1 MLMGL
6 LGFVKDRK
14 KPKIMGYYC
23 TQCKNWFE
31 AQVHYC
37 LSSLIQAQL
46 WYVIYSVLLL
56 YNISI
61 IKLLLHQVGS
71 KFKSGVS
78 KLPLSNPPPQKKLRK
93 ILRIVSLHIL
103 VSDMELQPV
112 KNLLWKVRHR
122 IYLFPLVHLWVIYFT
137 LTTIYPIWKKIK
149 TFLIMNHTYLTFRII
164 AALEISTYGLRQWK
178 CLGTLELS
186 QWRAFFCYQTSKIT
200 VLNRAYLY
208 KKAGTQVTRYY

>member
-46 WYVIYSVLLL
+46 WYVIYSVFLL

-78 KLPLSNPPPQKKLRK
+78 KLPLSNPPPKKLRK

-137 LTTIYPIWKKIK
+137 LTTIYPIWKKNKDIFDNESYISNIQNNCSPWDLNLWLK
-149 TFLIMNHTYLTFRII
+149 TMKVFGHPWAKSAKSIFLLPDEQDHCFKQSLPLQESRNPSH
-164 AALEISTYGLRQWK
+164 
-178 CLGTLELS
+178 
-186 QWRAFFCYQTSKIT
+186 
-200 VLNRAYLY
+200 
-208 KKAGTQVTRYY
+208 

>member
-46 WYVIYSVLLL
+46 WYVIYSVFLL

-78 KLPLSNPPPQKKLRK
+78 KLPLSNPPPKKLRK

-137 LTTIYPIWKKIK
+137 LTTIYPIWKKNKDIFDNESYVSNIQNNCSPWDLNLWLK
-149 TFLIMNHTYLTFRII
+149 TMKVFGHPWAKSAKSIFATR
-164 AALEISTYGLRQWK
+164 
-178 CLGTLELS
+178 
-186 QWRAFFCYQTSKIT
+186 RARSLF
-200 VLNRAYLY
+200 
-208 KKAGTQVTRYY
+208 

>member
-137 LTTIYPIWKKIK
+137 LTTIYPIWKKNKDIFDNESYVSNIQNNCSPWDLNLWLK
-149 TFLIMNHTYLTFRII
+149 TMKVFGHPWAKSAKSIFATR
-164 AALEISTYGLRQWK
+164 
-178 CLGTLELS
+178 
-186 QWRAFFCYQTSKIT
+186 RARSLF
-200 VLNRAYLY
+200 
-208 KKAGTQVTRYY
+208 

>member
-14 KPKIMGYYC
+14 KPKIMVYYC

-46 WYVIYSVLLL
+46 WYVIYSVFLL

-186 QWRAFFCYQTSKIT
+186 QRRAFLLPDEQDHCFKQS
-200 VLNRAYLY
+200 LPLQESRNPSH
-208 KKAGTQVTRYY
+208 

>member
-14 KPKIMGYYC
+14 KPKIMVYYC

-78 KLPLSNPPPQKKLRK
+78 KLPLSNPPPKKKLRK

-103 VSDMELQPV
+103 VSNMELQPV

-137 LTTIYPIWKKIK
+137 LTTIYPIWKKNKDIFDNESYVSNIQNNCSPWDLNLWLK
-149 TFLIMNHTYLTFRII
+149 TMKVFGHPWAKSAKSIFATR
-164 AALEISTYGLRQWK
+164 
-178 CLGTLELS
+178 
-186 QWRAFFCYQTSKIT
+186 RARSLF
-200 VLNRAYLY
+200 
-208 KKAGTQVTRYY
+208 

>member
-78 KLPLSNPPPQKKLRK
+78 KLPLSNPPPKKKLRK

-137 LTTIYPIWKKIK
+137 LTTIYPIWKKNKDIFDNESYVSNIQNNCSPWDLNLWLK
-149 TFLIMNHTYLTFRII
+149 TMKVFGHPWAKSAKSIFATR
-164 AALEISTYGLRQWK
+164 
-178 CLGTLELS
+178 
-186 QWRAFFCYQTSKIT
+186 RARSLF
-200 VLNRAYLY
+200 
-208 KKAGTQVTRYY
+208 

>member
-46 WYVIYSVLLL
+46 WYVIYSVFLL

-137 LTTIYPIWKKIK
+137 LTTIYPIWKKNKDIFDNESYVSNIQNNCSPWDLNLWLK
-149 TFLIMNHTYLTFRII
+149 TMKVFGHPWAKSAKSIFLLPDEQDHCFKQSLPLQESRNPSH
-164 AALEISTYGLRQWK
+164 
-178 CLGTLELS
+178 
-186 QWRAFFCYQTSKIT
+186 
-200 VLNRAYLY
+200 
-208 KKAGTQVTRYY
+208 

>member
-14 KPKIMGYYC
+14 KPKIMVYYC

-46 WYVIYSVLLL
+46 WYVIYSVFLL

-78 KLPLSNPPPQKKLRK
+78 KLPLSNPPPKKKLRK

-137 LTTIYPIWKKIK
+137 LTTIYPIWKKNKDIFDNESYVSNIQNNCSPWDLNLWLK
-149 TFLIMNHTYLTFRII
+149 TMKVFGHPWAKSAKSIFLLPDEQDHCFKQSLPLQESRNPSH
-164 AALEISTYGLRQWK
+164 
-178 CLGTLELS
+178 
-186 QWRAFFCYQTSKIT
+186 
-200 VLNRAYLY
+200 
-208 KKAGTQVTRYY
+208 

>member
-1 MLMGL
+1 MKIKQVKKNSKYQFRTKHTLLYCNVRSTRKVLQRTMLMGL

-78 KLPLSNPPPQKKLRK
+78 KLPLSNPPP
-93 ILRIVSLHIL
+93 
-103 VSDMELQPV
+103 
-112 KNLLWKVRHR
+112 
-122 IYLFPLVHLWVIYFT
+122 
-137 LTTIYPIWKKIK
+137 KKIK
-149 TFLIMNHTYLTFRII
+149 ENTPHRQPPHFSFRYG
-164 AALEISTYGLRQWK
+164 AAASEEFTLKGKTPDLFVSPCTP
-178 CLGTLELS
+178 LGNLFHLDHNLS
-186 QWRAFFCYQTSKIT
+186 
-200 VLNRAYLY
+200 NM
-208 KKAGTQVTRYY
+208 KKK

>member
-46 WYVIYSVLLL
+46 WYVIYSVFLL

-137 LTTIYPIWKKIK
+137 LTTIYPIWKKNKDIFDNESYVSNIQNNCSPWDLNLWLK
-149 TFLIMNHTYLTFRII
+149 TMKVFGHPWAKSAKSIFATR
-164 AALEISTYGLRQWK
+164 
-178 CLGTLELS
+178 
-186 QWRAFFCYQTSKIT
+186 RARSLF
-200 VLNRAYLY
+200 
-208 KKAGTQVTRYY
+208 

>member
-14 KPKIMGYYC
+14 KPKIMVYYC

-78 KLPLSNPPPQKKLRK
+78 KLPLSNPPPKKLRK

-137 LTTIYPIWKKIK
+137 LTTIYPIWKKNKDIFDNESYVSNIQNNCSPWDLNLWLK
-149 TFLIMNHTYLTFRII
+149 TMKVFGHPWAKSAKSIFATR
-164 AALEISTYGLRQWK
+164 
-178 CLGTLELS
+178 
-186 QWRAFFCYQTSKIT
+186 RARSLF
-200 VLNRAYLY
+200 
-208 KKAGTQVTRYY
+208 

>member
-46 WYVIYSVLLL
+46 WYVIYSVFLL

-78 KLPLSNPPPQKKLRK
+78 KLPLSNPPP
-93 ILRIVSLHIL
+93 
-103 VSDMELQPV
+103 
-112 KNLLWKVRHR
+112 
-122 IYLFPLVHLWVIYFT
+122 
-137 LTTIYPIWKKIK
+137 KKIK
-149 TFLIMNHTYLTFRII
+149 ENTPHRQPPHFSFRYGAAASEEFTLKGKTPDLFVSPCTPLGNLFHLDHNLSNMKKNKDIFDNESYVSNIQNNCSPWDLNLWLKTMKVFGHPWAKSAKSIFLLPDEQDHCFKQSLPLQESRNPSH
-164 AALEISTYGLRQWK
+164 
-178 CLGTLELS
+178 
-186 QWRAFFCYQTSKIT
+186 
-200 VLNRAYLY
+200 
-208 KKAGTQVTRYY
+208 

>member
-46 WYVIYSVLLL
+46 WYVIYSVFLL

-78 KLPLSNPPPQKKLRK
+78 KLPLSNPPPKKKLRK

-137 LTTIYPIWKKIK
+137 LTTIYPIWKKNKDIFDNESYVSNIQNNCSPWDLNLWLK
-149 TFLIMNHTYLTFRII
+149 TMKVFGHPWAKSAKSIFATR
-164 AALEISTYGLRQWK
+164 
-178 CLGTLELS
+178 
-186 QWRAFFCYQTSKIT
+186 RARSLF
-200 VLNRAYLY
+200 
-208 KKAGTQVTRYY
+208 

>member
-14 KPKIMGYYC
+14 KPEIMGHYC

-46 WYVIYSVLLL
+46 WYVIYSVFLL

-78 KLPLSNPPPQKKLRK
+78 KLPLSNPKKLK
-93 ILRIVSLHIL
+93 ILCIVSLHIL
-103 VSDMELQPV
+103 VSDMELQLV
-112 KNLLWKVRHR
+112 KKSLWKARGQ
-122 IYLFPLVHLWVIYFT
+122 IYLFLPVHLWVIYFT
-137 LTTIYPIWKKIK
+137 LTTIYPIWKKIN
-149 TFLIMNHTYLTFRII
+149 TSLMMNHTYLTFRII

-186 QWRAFFCYQTSKIT
+186 QQRAFLLPGKQDHCFKQSWP
-200 VLNRAYLY
+200 LQESRNPSH
-208 KKAGTQVTRYY
+208 

>member
-78 KLPLSNPPPQKKLRK
+78 KLPLSNPPPKKLRK

-137 LTTIYPIWKKIK
+137 LTTIYPIWKKNKDIFDNESYVSNIQNNCSPWDLNLWLK
-149 TFLIMNHTYLTFRII
+149 TMKVFGHPWAKSAKSIFATR
-164 AALEISTYGLRQWK
+164 
-178 CLGTLELS
+178 
-186 QWRAFFCYQTSKIT
+186 RARSLF
-200 VLNRAYLY
+200 
-208 KKAGTQVTRYY
+208 

>member
-14 KPKIMGYYC
+14 KPKIMVYYC

-46 WYVIYSVLLL
+46 WYVIYSVFLL

-78 KLPLSNPPPQKKLRK
+78 KLPLSNPPPKKKLRK

-137 LTTIYPIWKKIK
+137 LTTIYPIWKKNKDIFDNESYVSNIQNNCSPWDLNLWLK
-149 TFLIMNHTYLTFRII
+149 TMKVFGHPWAKSAKSIFATR
-164 AALEISTYGLRQWK
+164 
-178 CLGTLELS
+178 
-186 QWRAFFCYQTSKIT
+186 RARSLF
-200 VLNRAYLY
+200 
-208 KKAGTQVTRYY
+208 

>member
-78 KLPLSNPPPQKKLRK
+78 KLPLSNPPPKKKLRK

-103 VSDMELQPV
+103 VSNMELQPV

-137 LTTIYPIWKKIK
+137 LTTIYPIWKKNKDIFDNESYVSNIQNNCSPWDLNLWLK
-149 TFLIMNHTYLTFRII
+149 TMKVFGHPWAKSAKSIFATR
-164 AALEISTYGLRQWK
+164 
-178 CLGTLELS
+178 
-186 QWRAFFCYQTSKIT
+186 RARSLF
-200 VLNRAYLY
+200 
-208 KKAGTQVTRYY
+208 

>member
-46 WYVIYSVLLL
+46 WYVIYSVFLL

-78 KLPLSNPPPQKKLRK
+78 KLPLSNPPPKKKLRK

-137 LTTIYPIWKKIK
+137 LTTIYPIWKKNKDIFDNESYVSNIQNNCSPWDLNLWLK
-149 TFLIMNHTYLTFRII
+149 TMKVFGHPWAKSVKSIFLLPDEQDHCFKQSLPLQESRNPSH
-164 AALEISTYGLRQWK
+164 
-178 CLGTLELS
+178 
-186 QWRAFFCYQTSKIT
+186 
-200 VLNRAYLY
+200 
-208 KKAGTQVTRYY
+208 

>member
-14 KPKIMGYYC
+14 KPKIMVYYC

-46 WYVIYSVLLL
+46 WYVIYSVFLL

-78 KLPLSNPPPQKKLRK
+78 KLPLSNPPPKKLRK

-137 LTTIYPIWKKIK
+137 LTTIYPIWKKNKDIFDNESYISNIQNNCSPWDLNLWLK
-149 TFLIMNHTYLTFRII
+149 TMKVFGHPWAKSAKSIFATR
-164 AALEISTYGLRQWK
+164 
-178 CLGTLELS
+178 
-186 QWRAFFCYQTSKIT
+186 RARSLF
-200 VLNRAYLY
+200 
-208 KKAGTQVTRYY
+208 

>member
-14 KPKIMGYYC
+14 KPKIMVYYC

-46 WYVIYSVLLL
+46 WYVIYSVFLL

-78 KLPLSNPPPQKKLRK
+78 KLPLSNPPPKKLRK

-137 LTTIYPIWKKIK
+137 LTTIYPIWKKNKDIFDNESYVSNIQNNCSPWDLNLWLK
-149 TFLIMNHTYLTFRII
+149 TMKVFGHPWAKSAKSIFATR
-164 AALEISTYGLRQWK
+164 
-178 CLGTLELS
+178 
-186 QWRAFFCYQTSKIT
+186 RARSLF
-200 VLNRAYLY
+200 
-208 KKAGTQVTRYY
+208 